1 MKEIYSAS
9 HKQLCHQRGRARG
22 SLTDKVYS
30 YDYKCRLSVGS
41 AYTVTYSQTL
51 VINVSCISTGPIINS
66 NRDAHSDARDYS
78 SAWLHVPKI
87 HVPISTPYL
96 RLVCL
101 MYACPLGCSAFYHIL
116 VPCSLL
122 LSFKK
127 KVPCSLPIGRPEDS
141 QNKLGWLRL
150 QYCAKHNH
158 QGSSPRARKLQL
170 IQRLPCWKSVT
181 KSANLPR

>member
-1 MKEIYSAS
+1 MQNPSPPLLLFFFF
-9 HKQLCHQRGRARG
+9 HRRQLGGDLQCKLQAVM
-22 SLTDKVYS
+22 T
-30 YDYKCRLSVGS
+30 KCIHTIINVAWSIGS
-41 AYTVTYSQTL
+41 AYSVTYSQTL

-78 SAWLHVPKI
+78 RAWLHVPKI

-127 KVPCSLPIGRPEDS
+127 KSTLFIA
-141 QNKLGWLRL
+141 N
-150 QYCAKHNH
+150 
-158 QGSSPRARKLQL
+158 RK
-170 IQRLPCWKSVT
+170 
-181 KSANLPR
+181 A